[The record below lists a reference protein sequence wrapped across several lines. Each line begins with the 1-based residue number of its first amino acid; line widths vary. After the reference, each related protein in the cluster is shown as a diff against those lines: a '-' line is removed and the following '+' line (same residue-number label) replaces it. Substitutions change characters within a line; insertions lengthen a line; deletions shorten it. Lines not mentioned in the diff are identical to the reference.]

1 MMTLGLPPTSGIRSG
16 LQAPAAE
23 VPQDECR
30 PVDAPRRES
39 SRTKGPDQGLLKA
52 PEDEKISPEG
62 AGGHTHEAPRR
73 LSGFMPGVG
82 QGLMGSF

>member
-1 MMTLGLPPTSGIRSG
+1 MDSAAQARESAYQAVLSPKAGIRLG

-39 SRTKGPDQGLLKA
+39 SRTKGPD
-52 PEDEKISPEG
+52 
-62 AGGHTHEAPRR
+62 
-73 LSGFMPGVG
+73 
-82 QGLMGSF
+82 